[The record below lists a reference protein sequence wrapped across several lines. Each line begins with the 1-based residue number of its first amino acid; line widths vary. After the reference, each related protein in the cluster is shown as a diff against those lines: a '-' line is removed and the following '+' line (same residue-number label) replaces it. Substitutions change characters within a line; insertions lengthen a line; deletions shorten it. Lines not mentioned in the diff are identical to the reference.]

1 MKYPEVESAIVD
13 TELELLKK
21 DFGLDSKDEVSLSAP
36 VEQAESETC
45 ELTCEPLSHGLKVEL
60 TDILNKMHSVVADID
75 VKVQIATSKEAA
87 LQKKLD
93 AFIKAEIFTGDT
105 RKKALT
111 DGVESYL
118 GLLAH
123 IRAEIEKDLNIYS
136 PYVSEQVP
144 ATVTVPTAGLFPDS
158 SAFFK
163 AAITGLK
170 AQAKDVVKYLT
181 VSHSRYM
188 YGFDLQE
195 KSLDAL
201 SYKILSLQIQQR
213 QKEAQ
218 ASTK

>member
-1 MKYPEVESAIVD
+1 MKHPEVDLATAVD

-21 DFGLDSKDEVSLSAP
+21 DFGLDPKDEVSLLAP
-36 VEQAESETC
+36 VEQKESETR
-45 ELTCEPLSHGLKVEL
+45 ELSCEPLSEGLKAELVE
-60 TDILNKMHSVVADID
+60 VVGRMQAVVDDID
-75 VKVQIATSKEAA
+75 AKVQIATSKEAG

-93 AFIKAEIFTGDT
+93 AFIKAEIFTGDS

-123 IRAEIEKDLNIYS
+123 IRAEMEKDLNIYT
-136 PYVSEQVP
+136 PYIGENIP
-144 ATVTVPTAGLFPDS
+144 ATVTVPTAVAFKDS

-163 AAITGLK
+163 AAIVGLK
-170 AQAKDVVKYLT
+170 AQAKDVLKYLT

-213 QKEAQ
+213 RESQ
-218 ASTK
+218 AAAK